1 MASGQAKRAESRA
14 EKSAGSST
22 ESSAG
27 SRGRLEWIHVGP
39 GLGTGVTREWY
50 SRAVRG

>member
-22 ESSAG
+22 ESSAPLAI
-27 SRGRLEWIHVGP
+27 SNRQPLTPNRPRIPFACHSCP
-39 GLGTGVTREWY
+39 
-50 SRAVRG
+50 